1 MEPRMLSPATLEAFL
16 SAVESG
22 DHVGAIQRFYARD
35 AFMQENQGAPRV
47 GRDNLMAHEARTMA
61 HFDHISTE
69 RLGPALVSGDHVAI
83 RWRFGFHRDG
93 HPPILFEEVAW
104 QTWSGDLIQEET
116 FFYDPKQ
123 REV

>member
-1 MEPRMLSPATLEAFL
+1 MPSPATVDAFL

-22 DHVGAIQRFYARD
+22 DHLGAIERFYAPD
-35 AFMQENQGAPRV
+35 ASMQENQEAPRV
-47 GRDNLMAHEARTMA
+47 GRDLLMAGEARTMR
-61 HFDHISTE
+61 HFDTITTE
-69 RLGPALVSGDHVAI
+69 RLGPAMISGDHVAI

-93 HPPILFEEVAW
+93 HPTILFEEVAW
-104 QTWSGDLIQEET
+104 QTWNGELIQTET

>member
-1 MEPRMLSPATLEAFL
+1 MPSPATVEAFL

-22 DHVGAIQRFYARD
+22 DHVGAIERFYAPD
-35 AFMQENQGAPRV
+35 ASMQENQDEPRV
-47 GRDNLMAHEARTMA
+47 GRDRLVAHEVRMLR
-61 HFDHISTE
+61 HFDSVSTE
-69 RLGPALVSGDHVAI
+69 RLGPALVDGDHVAI

-104 QTWSGDLIQEET
+104 QTWKGDLIQEET

-123 REV
+123 REA

>member
-1 MEPRMLSPATLEAFL
+1 MPSPATVEAFL

-22 DHVGAIQRFYARD
+22 DHVGAIERFYAPD
-35 AFMQENQGAPRV
+35 AYMQENQEEPRV
-47 GRDNLMAHEARTMA
+47 GRDKLAAHEARMLR
-61 HFDHISTE
+61 HFSSVTTE

-93 HPPILFEEVAW
+93 HPPITFEEVAW
-104 QTWSGDLIQEET
+104 QTWRGELIQAET

-123 REV
+123 REG